1 MNREEYLTI
10 KEYAE
15 LKGISVQAVYKK
27 LNGTLQPYVEVVE
40 GRKVLKREVLE
51 KTFST
56 KPSTF
61 NFNVE
66 QPFSTEGLTPSEND
80 SSPCTDKDGPSA
92 STHTEIERINKRNE
106 ELIDDLRAQIKEKD
120 AQIKEMNEKVISLF
134 ETNQRLM
141 ENNQKLQLNYQ
152 MLLGDGNSI
161 DNEEVDI
168 QGARVVEEQKS
179 APEEPPKKKG
189 LFSRLFGL

>member
-1 MNREEYLTI
+1 MDKEYLTI

-15 LKGISVQAVYKK
+15 IKGVSVQSVYKR
-27 LNGTLQPYVEVVE
+27 LNGTLKPFLSTIK
-40 GRKVLKREVLE
+40 GRKMLSREALGE
-51 KTFST
+51 NF
-56 KPSTF
+56 KPFKPLNS
-61 NFNVE
+61 FNVE
-66 QPFSTEGLTPSEND
+66 SEGLNVSKND
-80 SSPCTDKDGPSA
+80 SSLRRDVGEPSA

-106 ELIDDLRAQIKEKD
+106 ELIDDLRAQLKEKD

-141 ENNQKLQLNYQ
+141 ENNQQLQLHYQ

-168 QGARVVEEQKS
+168 QGARVVEEPES

-189 LFSRLFGL
+189 LFSRLFNL

>member
-1 MNREEYLTI
+1 MDKEYLTI

-15 LKGISVQAVYKK
+15 IKGVSVQSVYKR
-27 LNGTLQPYVEVVE
+27 LNGTLKPFLSTVE
-40 GRKVLKREVLE
+40 GRKVLSRKALGE
-51 KTFST
+51 TF
-56 KPSTF
+56 KPFKPLNS
-61 NFNVE
+61 FNVE
-66 QPFSTEGLTPSEND
+66 SEGLNESKND
-80 SSPCTDKDGPSA
+80 SSPCTDNNGPSA

-152 MLLGDGNSI
+152 MLLGDGNNI
-161 DNEEVDI
+161 DNEEVDT
-168 QGARVVEEQKS
+168 QSARVVEEPEN